1 MALKKSKAVKK
12 SKPSKGGSVKAKAD
26 TSFNKKRVKPAKG
39 AKTSKLKKAGN
50 VLGGIADRA
59 MGAYTGS
66 TWADIKGDVGAKTK
80 KGGAGGRHRR
90 GVVPKTVRKWAGKI
104 TRRRK
109 QEEKIVK
116 KLFGADGGKI
126 VKKPKASRY
135 GSPGV
140 ITKAEALAALKG

>member
-1 MALKKSKAVKK
+1 MALKKSKLRKK

-26 TSFNKKRVKPAKG
+26 TSFNKKKVKPAKG
-39 AKTSKLKKAGN
+39 AKTSKMKKGLS
-50 VLGGIADRA
+50 VVGGIADRA

-66 TWADIKGDVGAKTK
+66 TWADIKGDAGSKK
-80 KGGAGGRHRR
+80 KGGGGGRRRR

-116 KLFGADGGKI
+116 KLFGAEGGKI
-126 VKKPKASRY
+126 VKKAKPSRF
-135 GSPGV
+135 GSSGV
-140 ITKAEALAALKG
+140 ITKAEALKALRE